1 MFDIF
6 GVSLLVGLAVLF
18 GWLTRRAWHANR
30 RVLKWSG
37 AVLSGLLTLVFGA
50 ALGAALLGYAK
61 LNRKYDNPVPRV
73 SVDLTPERIAK
84 GERFGASF
92 CAACHAADE
101 SPPMEGRDFLEDAP
115 PILGTFFGTLY
126 APNLTPTHLGE
137 WTDGEIIRAIR
148 EGVHRS
154 GRSLMIMPSRMF
166 RNLSDDDTQAIVAYL
181 RSQPPVEP
189 DTPPNSLDV
198 LGAIMVN
205 FEPVFE
211 AQPPITEPVVAPP
224 AGPTAA
230 YGEYLSYTCSFCHG
244 TDLGG
249 SDEAFGGP
257 GLAGVGF
264 AWTEEQFINFIRTG
278 ERPSG
283 PPVDG
288 ELMPWE
294 ILSKLYEDDEL
305 RAIFAHLGALGG

>member
-50 ALGAALLGYAK
+50 ALAAALVGYAK

-73 SVDLTPERIAK
+73 SVNLTPERIAK
-84 GERFGASF
+84 GERFGDL
-92 CAACHAADE
+92 CAGCHAADE
-101 SPPMEGRDFLEDAP
+101 SPPMEGQDFLEDAP
-115 PILGTFFGTLY
+115 PIGTFY

-154 GRSLMIMPSRMF
+154 GRSLLIMPAGMF
-166 RNLSDDDTQAIVAYL
+166 RNLSDDDVQAIVAYL

-189 DTPPNSLDV
+189 DTPPNSLNV

-205 FEPVFE
+205 FGPLLE
-211 AQPPITEPVVAPP
+211 AQPPLTEPVVAPP

-230 YGEYLSYTCSFCHG
+230 YGEYLASYTCLLCHG
-244 TDLGG
+244 TDLRG
-249 SDEAFGGP
+249 DDDAFGGP

-294 ILSKLYEDDEL
+294 DLSDLFEDDDEL
-305 RAIFAHLGALGG
+305 RAIFAHLGTLGG